1 MTKLEAYKA
10 DKYVL
15 DPTYLTIQAHT
26 AWSDEDWIAYIDHY
40 GYWTVQVE

>member
-10 DKYVL
+10 GKYIFNPV
-15 DPTYLTIQAHT
+15 YLSIQAHT
-26 AWSDEDWIAYIDHY
+26 AWSDEDWVAYIDRY

>member
-10 DKYVL
+10 GKYGFA
-15 DPTYLTIQAHT
+15 PAYLNIQAPT
-26 AWSDEDWIAYIDHY
+26 IWTDKDWITYIDCY

>member
-10 DKYVL
+10 DKYIF
-15 DPTYLTIQAHT
+15 DPIYLNIQAHILW
-26 AWSDEDWIAYIDHY
+26 ADEDWIAYIDRY